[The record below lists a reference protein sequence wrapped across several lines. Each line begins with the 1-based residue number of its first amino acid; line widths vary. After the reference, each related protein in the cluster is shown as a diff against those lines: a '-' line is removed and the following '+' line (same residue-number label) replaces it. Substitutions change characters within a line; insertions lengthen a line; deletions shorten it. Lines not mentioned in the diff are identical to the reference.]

1 MPILAAA
8 GAILLIFIV
17 LWDAFETIIL
27 PRRVTR
33 RLRIARVVYSL
44 TWAPWASWA
53 RHMRDNSR
61 RELFLSFYGPLALI
75 FLLSVWV
82 VLLIL
87 GYAIIQWALGSALIT
102 PIGTGHAGFGTD
114 LYMSGTTF
122 FTLGL
127 GDVVPDT
134 PLARV
139 ATVAEAGT
147 GFGILALVIGYL
159 PVLYQAFSR
168 REANITLLDARAG
181 SPPSAGEMLRRNC
194 YQSESE
200 AIRQLLSEWERW
212 SAELL
217 ESHLS
222 YPSLGYFRSQHD
234 NQSWL
239 AALTCLLDVCAL
251 IMAGID
257 GLPTKQ
263 ARLTFAIARHAAVD
277 LSQVFNAPP
286 HTPEDDRLP
295 PADVERLRSLLE
307 VEGLILHWDEAAIQ
321 KLTKLRHF
329 YEPYVHALSHH
340 LLLDLPPWLP
350 APDAHDDW
358 QTSTWERSNVAPPA
372 PMQMH
377 S

>member
-17 LWDAFETIIL
+17 LWDAFETVIL

-33 RLRIARVVYSL
+33 RLRITRVVYTL
-44 TWAPWASWA
+44 TWAPWSSWA
-53 RHMRDNSR
+53 RHMRDTGR

-82 VLLIL
+82 VFLIL
-87 GYAIIQWALGSALIT
+87 GYAIIQWSLGSTLIT

-134 PLARV
+134 PWARV

-181 SPPSAGEMLRRNC
+181 SPPSAGELIRRNC
-194 YQSESE
+194 YSGETE
-200 AIRQLLSEWERW
+200 AIRQFLSEWERW

-277 LSQVFNAPP
+277 LSQIFDAPP
-286 HTPEDDRLP
+286 LPPEEDRLP

-329 YEPYVHALSHH
+329 YEPYVHALCHH
-340 LLLDLPPWLP
+340 LILDLPPWLP

>member
-1 MPILAAA
+1 MPILAAI
-8 GAILLIFIV
+8 GAILLIFVV

-33 RLRIARVVYSL
+33 RLRVTSMVYRV
-44 TWAPWASWA
+44 TWAPWSAWA
-53 RHMRDNSR
+53 RHIHHTSR

-82 VLLIL
+82 VLLIV
-87 GYAIIQWALGSALIT
+87 GYAIIQWSLGSTFIT
-102 PIGTGHAGFGTD
+102 PIGAGRTGFGTD

-127 GDVVPDT
+127 GDVAPDT

-139 ATVAEAGT
+139 ITVAEAGT

-168 REANITLLDARAG
+168 REVSISLLDARAG

-194 YQSESE
+194 YHAETE
-200 AIRQLLSEWERW
+200 AIRQFLSDWERW
-212 SAELL
+212 AAELL

-222 YPSLGYFRSQHD
+222 YPSLAYFRSQHE

-239 AALTCLLDVCAL
+239 SALTSIMDVCVL
-251 IMAGID
+251 IMVGID

-286 HTPEDDRLP
+286 ISPEEDRLP
-295 PADVERLRSLLE
+295 PADVERLRTLLE
-307 VEGLILHWDEAAIQ
+307 VEGLILRWDEAAIK

-350 APDAHDDW
+350 ASDAQDDW